1 MHKFKKLMQ
10 KAAEKELSKDKM
22 LALTDVIGDAVHELP
37 DDTKDEMYFELD
49 LIICGDELS
58 REDAEHYVSG
68 MYNED
73 GSEGEHWS
81 YDEVDKYLRNKSS
94 HAHSTEKIY
103 VVMNMLR
110 SDYYP
115 TIENLTSDVTKQ
127 TESYYQMACKFLDD
141 DDAKP
146 HKLKRYMHFIS
157 E

>member
-10 KAAEKELSKDKM
+10 KAADKELSKEKM

-37 DDTKDEMYFELD
+37 EDAKDEMYFELD

-58 REDAEHYVSG
+58 KEDAEHYVAN
-68 MYNED
+68 MCNED

-81 YDEVDKYLRNKSS
+81 YEEVEKYLRNKSS
-94 HAHSTEKIY
+94 RTHSVEKMY

-115 TIENLTSDVTKQ
+115 VIENLTSDVTKQ

-141 DDAKP
+141 EDAKDN
-146 HKLKRYMHFIS
+146 KLKRYIHFIS